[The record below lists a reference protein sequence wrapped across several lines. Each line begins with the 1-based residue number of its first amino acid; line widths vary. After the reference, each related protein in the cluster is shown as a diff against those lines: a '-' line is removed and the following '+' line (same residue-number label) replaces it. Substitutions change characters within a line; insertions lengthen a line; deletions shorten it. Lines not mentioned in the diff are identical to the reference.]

1 MAQIRAL
8 GLQGLFLKALPAGLE
23 LRNGPT
29 VPGKP
34 PPLGLSSFAWS
45 PFAKTGAGRK
55 LSRELTGYRSW
66 TEAPGQPLWLWTPR
80 AATSATVGSVS
91 FIYDALA
98 MSSQLHGCSA
108 ELACFG
114 APQRAW

>member
-34 PPLGLSSFAWS
+34 PPRGLSPFSWS
-45 PFAKTGAGRK
+45 PFAKIGAGRE
-55 LSRELTGYRSW
+55 LSKELTGYRSW
-66 TEAPGQPLWLWTPR
+66 TEVPGKPLWLWTPR
-80 AATSATVGSVS
+80 AATVGSMS
-91 FIYDALA
+91 FTYDALA
-98 MSSQLHGCSA
+98 MSSPLDGCSA
-108 ELACFG
+108 QLACFG